1 MLGPTLPP
9 SAGVD
14 GLLGLDFM
22 RGLGLSIDFRQGL
35 VALA

>member
-1 MLGPTLPP
+1 
-9 SAGVD
+9 VD

-22 RGLGLSIDFRQGL
+22 RGLELSIDFRRGV